1 MGPCFITQDSQA
13 FVTGGAIFQEAWGEG
28 YWKRDS
34 ERDGL
39 REPDRS
45 WPTPC
50 NKGRK
55 APARDEEVILL
66 DKPDDITVE
75 VFSEQKNTVEKISL
89 VSDST
94 IEDLLRKMNLLR
106 DEYVVLVEGQVLT
119 ELERLKDGDH
129 IHLIRAS
136 SGG

>member
-1 MGPCFITQDSQA
+1 M
-13 FVTGGAIFQEAWGEG
+13 
-28 YWKRDS
+28 
-34 ERDGL
+34 
-39 REPDRS
+39 
-45 WPTPC
+45 
-50 NKGRK
+50 
-55 APARDEEVILL
+55 ILL

-75 VFSEQKNTVEKISL
+75 VFTEQKNTVEKISL